1 MTNKTKR
8 RIILFIFG
16 IVFLIF
22 LVTGCYELIH
32 IKEHIITSAQVSENL
47 PVIIVDAGHGGEDGG
62 AVAKDGTVEKNINLS
77 ISLKLEGLLRLYGYN
92 VIMTRTDDKLIYDA
106 NAQTIR
112 EKKISDIRNR
122 MKIIN
127 DNPKSILISIHQN
140 HFTEPKYHGTQVF
153 YSKNNFESKTLA
165 QCIQNCVTANIQK
178 ENMREVKKTGTEIYL
193 LYHAKNPAVM
203 VECGFLSNYNE
214 LEKLKQEN
222 YQMEM
227 AFSIFSGIIN
237 YIESNDTLKTEVT

>member
-22 LVTGCYELIH
+22 LVTGCSELIH

-127 DNPKSILISIHQN
+127 DNPNSILISIHQN

-178 ENMREVKKTGTEIYL
+178 ENMRDVKKTGTEIYL